1 MSIFTVSIWS
11 KTDHP
16 TRISEV
22 SGIAKTHQQCCLKI
36 LDVLQTHIKDVDDV
50 SEIACAKSFITNVD
64 LAELAFNGL
73 THHSSDDEEIVK
85 TVIDEYMGDVYV
97 KFEIHNM
104 NELKRRAEK
113 IQEKLTEVRT
123 LRVKLENLGDKM
135 KC

>member
-1 MSIFTVSIWS
+1 
-11 KTDHP
+11 
-16 TRISEV
+16 
-22 SGIAKTHQQCCLKI
+22 
-36 LDVLQTHIKDVDDV
+36 
-50 SEIACAKSFITNVD
+50 
-64 LAELAFNGL
+64 
-73 THHSSDDEEIVK
+73 
-85 TVIDEYMGDVYV
+85 VYV